1 MRILT
6 TQKIFFSLLT
16 LVAMTSKT
24 NAQDQNVS
32 VSQDPKFE
40 QLLNEKRKIN
50 ASLTVNDSYKIQ
62 IYTGGSEN
70 AKKTLNEFRQEFSD
84 IDATIVFNTPNYK
97 VWVGSFRTRIE
108 AERNLVTIKDRYKN
122 VLLIKPSR

>member
-6 TQKIFFSLLT
+6 TRKIFFSLLT
-16 LVAMTSKT
+16 IVALTSKV

>member
-6 TQKIFFSLLT
+6 QKKIIYITLT
-16 LVAMTSKT
+16 LCFSSLILF
-24 NAQDQNVS
+24 AQDKNIT

-40 QLLNEKRKIN
+40 NLLNEKRKIN
-50 ASLTVNDSYKIQ
+50 TSLTVNDSYKIQ
-62 IYTGGSEN
+62 IYNGGSEI
-70 AKKTLNEFRQEFSD
+70 AKKTLSEFKQNFSA

-97 VWVGSFRTRIE
+97 VWVGNFKTRIE
-108 AERNLVTIKDRYKN
+108 AERNLVEIKKKYSN

>member
-1 MRILT
+1 MRNIAYKKIFLSSLLLVAL
-6 TQKIFFSLLT
+6 TQK
-16 LVAMTSKT
+16 SK
-24 NAQDQNVS
+24 AQDQNIS
-32 VSQDPKFE
+32 VNQDPKFE

-50 ASLTVNDSYKIQ
+50 TSLTVNDSYKIQ

-70 AKKTLNEFRQEFSD
+70 AKKTLTEFKQEFKD

-97 VWVGSFRTRIE
+97 VWIGSFKTRIE
-108 AERNLVTIKDRYKN
+108 AERNLANIKDRYKN

>member
-1 MRILT
+1 MKTLT
-6 TQKIFFSLLT
+6 PKKIVLPYIFFAIFAGN
-16 LVAMTSKT
+16 VY
-24 NAQDQNVS
+24 AQEQNPT

-50 ASLTVNDSYKIQ
+50 ASLTVNDCYKIQ
-62 IYTGGSEN
+62 IYTGSSEI
-70 AKKTLNEFRQEFSD
+70 AKKTLNEFRQEFAA

-97 VWVGSFRTRIE
+97 VWVGNFRTRIE
-108 AERNLVTIKDRYKN
+108 AEKTLSEINSKYKN